1 MINKHTYRYLRAQ
14 GLPAKSAGAL
24 ARAAEAAN
32 EMDWHDGSGCV
43 LRRAEMD
50 CGAYAVEIAVEID
63 EYPDW
68 SHLGGIVWQESEGTL
83 TLPEM
88 TDRHGNRAWWAEP
101 YADMQEDIREGL
113 HRQGYSK
120 HAAYTRARAE
130 TRAQALQAWNAGQ
143 ETLQVIV
150 TATAMRAGVVLGQ
163 SSLGGIDIDESTRMG
178 RLYAEAYLTEVA
190 EDVAAE
196 AVAEADAKLQEL
208 KAS

>member
-14 GLPAKSAGAL
+14 GLSAKSAAAL
-24 ARAAEAAN
+24 ARAADAAD
-32 EMDWHDGSGCV
+32 EMDWQDGSGCV
-43 LRRAEMD
+43 MRRAEMRR
-50 CGAYAVEIAVEID
+50 GAYDVEIAVEID

-68 SHLGGIVWQESEGTL
+68 SHLGEIVWNQWEGTL

-88 TDRHGNRAWWAEP
+88 TDRHGNRAWWQEP
-101 YADMQEDIREGL
+101 YPDVEGDIRAGL
-113 HRQGYSK
+113 KKQGYSK
-120 HAAYTRARAE
+120 HAAWVRARAE
-130 TRAQALQAWNAGQ
+130 TRAQARQAWNAGQ

-163 SSLGGIDIDESTRMG
+163 SSLGGIDIDESTRLG
-178 RLYAEAYLTEVA
+178 RLYAETYLAEVA
-190 EDVAAE
+190 EELATE

>member
-1 MINKHTYRYLRAQ
+1 MIDKQTYMYLRAQ

-50 CGAYAVEIAVEID
+50 CGAYAVEIAVEFD
-63 EYPDW
+63 ECPDF
-68 SHLGGIVWQESEGTL
+68 SFLGEIVWQESEGTF

-88 TDRHGNRAWWAEP
+88 VDSRGHRAWWAEP

-130 TRAQALQAWNAGQ
+130 VRRQALQAWNAGQ

-150 TATAMRAGVVLGQ
+150 TATVMFTGVVLGRA
-163 SSLGGIDIDESTRMG
+163 SLGGIDIDESTRLG

-190 EDVAAE
+190 EEVAAE
-196 AVAEADAKLQEL
+196 AVAEADAKLREL